1 MRKNNAIETAGRPVR
16 PESHISQTAA
26 ASMWQ
31 TIKNCPVQHK
41 IQYKTALLGVLGRNL
56 SGSAIGVLIAKFV
69 LWCRENDYAPVLD
82 FRGVERIGSGLVESA
97 LMYYEDHYGECN
109 KKAVR
114 VIRETDSGLRN
125 PDDAAYL
132 SDILSAPPSRRPLA
146 GEAEADG

>member
-1 MRKNNAIETAGRPVR
+1 MKKNNAIETTEW
-16 PESHISQTAA
+16 PERHISQTAT
-26 ASMWQ
+26 ASMQQ
-31 TIKNCPVQHK
+31 TTKNCPV
-41 IQYKTALLGVLGRNL
+41 QYKTALLGVLGRNL

-97 LMYYEDHYGECN
+97 LMYYEDHYGECD

-125 PDDAAYL
+125 PDDVAYL

>member
-1 MRKNNAIETAGRPVR
+1 MRKNNAIETAER

-26 ASMWQ
+26 ASMRQ
-31 TIKNCPVQHK
+31 TIKNCPVQH
-41 IQYKTALLGVLGRNL
+41 KTALLGVLGRNL

-97 LMYYEDHYGECN
+97 LMYYEDHYGECD
-109 KKAVR
+109 KKAVQ
-114 VIRETDSGLRN
+114 VVRETDPGLRN

-132 SDILSAPPSRRPLA
+132 SDILSAPPSRRSLA

>member
-1 MRKNNAIETAGRPVR
+1 MRKNNAIKTAERPVR

-26 ASMWQ
+26 AEGRRQ
-31 TIKNCPVQHK
+31 TIKNCPV
-41 IQYKTALLGVLGRNL
+41 QYKTALLGVLGRNL

-97 LMYYEDHYGECN
+97 LMYYEDHYGECD
-109 KKAVR
+109 KKAVQ
-114 VIRETDSGLRN
+114 VVRETDPGLRN

-132 SDILSAPPSRRPLA
+132 SDILSAPPSRRSLA

>member
-1 MRKNNAIETAGRPVR
+1 MRKNNAIKTAERPVR
-16 PESHISQTAA
+16 PESHISQTAD
-26 ASMWQ
+26 ASMRQ
-31 TIKNCPVQHK
+31 TIKNCPV
-41 IQYKTALLGVLGRNL
+41 QYKTALLGVLGRNL

-82 FRGVERIGSGLVESA
+82 FRGVEGIGSGLVESA
-97 LMYYEDHYGECN
+97 LMYYEDHYGECD
-109 KKAVR
+109 KKAVQ
-114 VIRETDSGLRN
+114 VVRETDPGLRN